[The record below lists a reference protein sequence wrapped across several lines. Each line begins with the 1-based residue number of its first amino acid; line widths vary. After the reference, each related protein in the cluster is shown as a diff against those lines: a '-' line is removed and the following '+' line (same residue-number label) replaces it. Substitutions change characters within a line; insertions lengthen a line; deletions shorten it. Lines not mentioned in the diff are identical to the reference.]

1 MTRSS
6 HRLAIVKL
14 HRQRRVMLV
23 TGASGFLGRHLVRG
37 PVGAE
42 WEIIAPASSA
52 MDITNRAQ
60 TLDTISGW
68 KPDVVAHLAYRKDR
82 RTIVDGSRHVAEAC
96 LATHCRLVH
105 MSTDVVFGGRPTPYT
120 ERDIP
125 DPLIEYGIDK
135 RDAELAVAAID
146 PTAAILRTS
155 LLYGTDTPSPFQT
168 ELASALSRGRSNMTF
183 FTDEFRCPVHAAD
196 VARAIGAVASRP
208 DVGGVLHVAGPD
220 RVSRLDYAHAL
231 ARHSGFPHA
240 ELPRSTV
247 FESGQVR
254 ARNVVLDSSLATTLG
269 ITTRGLAEALTN

>member
-1 MTRSS
+1 
-6 HRLAIVKL
+6 
-14 HRQRRVMLV
+14 MLV

-42 WEIIAPASSA
+42 WEIIAPPSSA
-52 MDITNRAQ
+52 MDITDRVR
-60 TLDTISGW
+60 TLDTITGS

-96 LATHCRLVH
+96 VAAHCRLVH
-105 MSTDVVFGGRPTPYT
+105 VSSDIVFGGRPTPYT

-135 RDAELAVAAID
+135 QDAELAVAAID
-146 PTAAILRTS
+146 ATAAIIRTS
-155 LLYGTDTPSPFQT
+155 LLYGTDTPSSFQT
-168 ELASALSRGRSNMTF
+168 ELASALRRGRSNMTF

-196 VARAIGAVASRP
+196 VARAIGAVAAQR

-220 RVSRLDYAHAL
+220 RVSRLDYAQAL
-231 ARHSGFPHA
+231 ARHGGFPHA
-240 ELPRSTV
+240 ELSSSTV

-254 ARNVVLDSSLATTLG
+254 ARNVVLDSSRATTLG
-269 ITTRGLAEALTN
+269 ITSRPLSVALKN